1 MNCYELFR
9 IAQFSHVFTDVL
21 HSMCNVLLR
30 RVKPQ
35 CPEPAAKVAM
45 GNVSCHPREKP
56 SDDAELVVQNVQN
69 DNPMHFRR
77 LQRSHFSWNHLEHVS
92 CRPFLEFRQLEVLVV
107 HLYLQHM
114 LIHWSFNGPIVI
126 HTASHSTISH
136 LLAAFCRNI
145 PVPVEILP
153 PLPELHDFKGD
164 ASRGVA
170 MARMARALYEDPD
183 FPATDGSIGGVTGD
197 HANPNAAKYLQEMMK
212 LIVPGWVR
220 PAEMIGK
227 KAGKYELWGTE
238 GEPCLFNRVSPYDIK
253 QGYLGDCWLV
263 SAMSTLAEYPDHVRR
278 LFKQKTLSEDGRY
291 DVRLYDPTSEE
302 WKLVTIDDRLPYW
315 QRPGKHGNLC
325 FAAQTPQNEF
335 WPCLL
340 EKAVA
345 KFVMGFYRLDRGWES
360 VAQEMLTGK
369 PSVCM
374 VLDPMPNGYHSPFHI
389 ITGKT
394 PWTARHATVY
404 MRKETFDLQYRYYG
418 ADASSLVGGKT
429 RFTDEEMWSVVKEW
443 DDKGYCQSCGSRTN
457 YKGILAGL
465 QWVVQKTIEN
475 RKNLINLRCSV

>member
-1 MNCYELFR
+1 ML
-9 IAQFSHVFTDVL
+9 
-21 HSMCNVLLR
+21 
-30 RVKPQ
+30 
-35 CPEPAAKVAM
+35 
-45 GNVSCHPREKP
+45 
-56 SDDAELVVQNVQN
+56 
-69 DNPMHFRR
+69 
-77 LQRSHFSWNHLEHVS
+77 
-92 CRPFLEFRQLEVLVV
+92 
-107 HLYLQHM
+107 HM
-114 LIHWSFNGPIVI
+114 LIHWSFNSPSVI
-126 HTASHSTISH
+126 HTASHS
-136 LLAAFCRNI
+136 RNL

-164 ASRGVA
+164 GCRGLD
-170 MARMARALYEDPD
+170 MARSQAMARALYEDPD

-360 VAQEMLTGK
+360 TAQEMFTGK
-369 PSVCM
+369 PSVTM
-374 VLDPMPNGYHSPFHI
+374 LLDPMPNGYHSPFHI

-394 PWTARHATVY
+394 PQTARHATVY
-404 MRKETFDLQYRYYG
+404 MRKETFDLQYRYFG

-429 RFTDEEMWSVVKEW
+429 RFTDEEMWKMVKEW

-465 QWVVQKTIEN
+465 QVVQKTIEN
-475 RKNLINLRCSV
+475 RKNLINLRCSVWYAEYFSHFFHQFFPSFFHRHLGVSENSVPLNPMVLLIIIPIKWLFHWEYTQHFQPFFNLGPRGRLGNFGNDTWNDASRPRLYAAPAGGRSNHTERWPWRGGADAWL

>member
-1 MNCYELFR
+1 
-9 IAQFSHVFTDVL
+9 
-21 HSMCNVLLR
+21 
-30 RVKPQ
+30 
-35 CPEPAAKVAM
+35 M

-69 DNPMHFRR
+69 DNPMHFR
-77 LQRSHFSWNHLEHVS
+77 
-92 CRPFLEFRQLEVLVV
+92 
-107 HLYLQHM
+107 
-114 LIHWSFNGPIVI
+114 
-126 HTASHSTISH
+126 
-136 LLAAFCRNI
+136 NI

-164 ASRGVA
+164 ASRGVG

-291 DVRLYDPTSEE
+291 DVRLYDPTAEE

-325 FAAQTPQNEF
+325 FAAPTPQNEF

-360 VAQEMLTGK
+360 TAQEMLTGK

-429 RFTDEEMWSVVKEW
+429 RFTDEEMWSIVKEW

-457 YKGILAGL
+457 YKGILAGHAYTVL
-465 QWVVQKTIEN
+465 RLVDVPITRKDRHGGEVDFVLKLLHVRNPHGTNEWVGRFNDMDWETWHAFPEALKATGHKVGTKDDGAFWMDWEDFKEGFRDISVAFTAEN
-475 RKNLINLRCSV
+475 KGARYTDDSAAAINQHHNVEFGMIGYQRWEGMR

>member
-1 MNCYELFR
+1 
-9 IAQFSHVFTDVL
+9 
-21 HSMCNVLLR
+21 
-30 RVKPQ
+30 
-35 CPEPAAKVAM
+35 M

-56 SDDAELVVQNVQN
+56 SDDAELVVQKVQN
-69 DNPMHFRR
+69 DNPMHF
-77 LQRSHFSWNHLEHVS
+77 
-92 CRPFLEFRQLEVLVV
+92 
-107 HLYLQHM
+107 
-114 LIHWSFNGPIVI
+114 
-126 HTASHSTISH
+126 
-136 LLAAFCRNI
+136 RNI

-164 ASRGVA
+164 ASRGVG

-212 LIVPGWVR
+212 LIVPCWVR

-291 DVRLYDPTSEE
+291 DVRLYDPTAEE

-325 FAAQTPQNEF
+325 FAAPTPQNEF

-345 KFVMGFYRLDRGWES
+345 KFVMGFYRLDRG
-360 VAQEMLTGK
+360 
-369 PSVCM
+369 
-374 VLDPMPNGYHSPFHI
+374 
-389 ITGKT
+389 
-394 PWTARHATVY
+394 
-404 MRKETFDLQYRYYG
+404 
-418 ADASSLVGGKT
+418 
-429 RFTDEEMWSVVKEW
+429 
-443 DDKGYCQSCGSRTN
+443 
-457 YKGILAGL
+457 
-465 QWVVQKTIEN
+465 
-475 RKNLINLRCSV
+475 